1 MVYNMLDIAKVDIS
15 EDEILEFDKELLDI
29 LLYDRTTNN
38 NIIWATDD
46 YQEKGE
52 GFAATDNIIISNIT
66 GKMFSAIIR
75 PRSVKTSIQQRLRA
89 RSKAEVFT
97 PSWLCNKQNNL
108 LDKTF
113 LGSESVFNKELEDG
127 WIIVQNKITFLEGI
141 NWKDYILNPLLEVS
155 CGEAPYLVSRYDST
169 TGNEI
174 ELTKR
179 IGLLDRKFRVISENA
194 ASDEEWLEWSIKAI
208 ENTYG
213 FELQGDNL
221 LIARENILFTYLDYY
236 HQRYNSLPNKK
247 LIQKIATIISWNL
260 WQMDG
265 LKYVVPFSCHNT
277 IVVEQQLNFTEDKD
291 SSLRGK
297 TQPCYGCQ
305 KGKNSCHNGLYC
317 KIKDWNSGIIE
328 SFISIT
334 ANQYGKV

>member
-1 MVYNMLDIAKVDIS
+1 MLDITKVNIS
-15 EDEILEFDKELLDI
+15 EDEILEFDKVLLDL
-29 LLYDRTTNN
+29 LLYDRTSNR
-38 NIIWATDD
+38 NILWATDD
-46 YQEKGE
+46 YQERGKG
-52 GFAATDNIIISNIT
+52 FSKTDNILASNIT
-66 GKMFSAIIR
+66 GKMFSSIIR
-75 PRSVKTSIQQRLRA
+75 PRSLKTTVQQKIRA
-89 RSKAEVFT
+89 RNKAEVFT

-108 LDKTF
+108 LDKSF

-127 WIIVQNKITFLEGI
+127 WVIVQNKITFLEGL

-169 TGNEI
+169 TGNKI

-247 LIQKIATIISWNL
+247 LIQRIATIISWNL

-277 IVVEQQLNFTEDKD
+277 IAVEQQLNFTEDQD

-305 KGKNSCHNGLYC
+305 KRKKSYHNGLYC
-317 KIKDWNSGIIE
+317 KIKDWNSGIIK

-334 ANQYGKV
+334 ATQYGKV